1 MIIVDVGT
9 SFFIRISEKAAI
21 AMLCNCKD
29 KQHPKVEGVVGKKR
43 KGTEK
48 KEVGLRQLTLAAIED
63 YAFMSYIS
71 EIATKAKQVFLVP
84 YLPRLVVRAEGI
96 TASLA
101 TWKKFFGAQHFF
113 KNLLSAL
120 VKVSNLHTSLL
131 TRFFIMSV
139 KLIMFILLTS
149 QQKFTYIT
157 KISLNKC

>member
-1 MIIVDVGT
+1 M
-9 SFFIRISEKAAI
+9 
-21 AMLCNCKD
+21 
-29 KQHPKVEGVVGKKR
+29 
-43 KGTEK
+43 
-48 KEVGLRQLTLAAIED
+48 ED

-101 TWKKFFGAQHFF
+101 AWKNFFGAQHFF

-131 TRFFIMSV
+131 TRFFYNV
-139 KLIMFILLTS
+139 CETDNVHLTY
-149 QQKFTYIT
+149 FPT
-157 KISLNKC
+157 KIHIHN